1 MPLTRDFKDTIKARA
16 ERDPRFRVALLEE
29 ALAAFLNADL
39 ETGKLLLRDYVNA
52 TIGFEA
58 LGTRL
63 HKNPKRLSKKTY
75 VNRKS
80 SNVHFIRRLV
90 ITNLPEKQATRCE
103 INLSFTRSW
112 LTFVIFT

>member
-1 MPLTRDFKDTIKARA
+1 MFN
-16 ERDPRFRVALLEE
+16 EE
-29 ALAAFLNADL
+29 F
-39 ETGKLLLRDYVNA
+39 
-52 TIGFEA
+52 
-58 LGTRL
+58 
-63 HKNPKRLSKKTY
+63 KRLSKKTY

-80 SNVHFIRRLV
+80 SNGHFIRRLV